1 MWFVITKILIKRDKA
16 AKKAILKY
24 ENVLDSHLVGE

>member
-16 AKKAILKY
+16 EKKAILKY
-24 ENVLDSHLVGE
+24 ENVLESQMDGE